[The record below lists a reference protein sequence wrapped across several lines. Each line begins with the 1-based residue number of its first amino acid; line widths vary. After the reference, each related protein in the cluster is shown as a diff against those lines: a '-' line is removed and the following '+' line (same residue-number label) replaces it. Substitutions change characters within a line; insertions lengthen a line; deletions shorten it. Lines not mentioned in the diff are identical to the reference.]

1 MTNIVREITLILKN
15 KFCTNKIQN
24 LKIISQLFPFMIA
37 VMEYYRFFN
46 YFLPLFWLLLLCT
59 VFYKSCRLT
68 PESTWEIIKKMTER
82 KKGLRKSW
90 EQGGNF
96 AVDPITL
103 IFTATYLSL

>member
-1 MTNIVREITLILKN
+1 M
-15 KFCTNKIQN
+15 IQN
-24 LKIISQLFPFMIA
+24 FKLISQLLPFLLSWSWND
-37 VMEYYRFFN
+37 RFLN
-46 YFLPLFWLLLLCT
+46 YLIPFWWVHYT

-68 PESTWEIIKKMTER
+68 PESTWEIIKKVTER